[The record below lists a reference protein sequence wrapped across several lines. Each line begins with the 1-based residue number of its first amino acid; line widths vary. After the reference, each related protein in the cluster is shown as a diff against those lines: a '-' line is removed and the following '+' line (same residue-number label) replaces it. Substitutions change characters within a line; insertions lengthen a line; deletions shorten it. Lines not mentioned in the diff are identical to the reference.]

1 MKKYIFVLLII
12 IGAVSIVGCNNGS
25 KKILEG
31 LNSEQTV
38 YGMSAVVGVE
48 ESVNSLGIVTT
59 SSETQEADLK
69 EIEKSTDLDL
79 LMGLMNED
87 LFKTEETT
95 PDKEEYE
102 KLLVIKFNKKT
113 YNFYY
118 NETLV
123 DYEEDDDEIEKEY
136 KIEGIIIFDE
146 EELKVIGTKEIETED
161 DESEF
166 ELEMKVYKDQE
177 NYTLIKYETE
187 QENNE
192 YEKEYKVKTYFDGKK
207 TNEFKFEFEIENNEL
222 ELEVEVH
229 SFNNIIKLKIKGYNN
244 NSEAKVK
251 YEIIE
256 QNNKRQGTFTVK
268 VEINGNKVNYSYN

>member
-12 IGAVSIVGCNNGS
+12 LGSVFIVGCNNGT
-25 KKILEG
+25 KETLEK
-31 LNSEQTV
+31 LNSQQSV

-48 ESVNSLGIVTT
+48 ESVNSLSIVTNALN
-59 SSETQEADLK
+59 QEEDLIDIK
-69 EIEKSTDLDL
+69 ENTDLDL

-87 LFKTEETT
+87 LFSTKEEVSNN
-95 PDKEEYE
+95 EEYE
-102 KLLVIKFNKKT
+102 KLLIIEFNKKT

-123 DYEEDDDEIEKEY
+123 DYEEDDDEIEEEY

-146 EELKVIGTKEIETED
+146 EELKVIGTKEIETEN
-161 DESEF
+161 DENEF
-166 ELEMKVYKDQE
+166 ELEMKVYKDQN
-177 NYTLIKYETE
+177 NYTLISYETE
-187 QENNE
+187 EESDE
-192 YEKEYKVKTYFDGKK
+192 YEKEYNVKTYFDGRKV
-207 TNEFKFEFEIENNEL
+207 NEFKFEFEIENNEL
-222 ELEVEVH
+222 ELEVEVYAVN
-229 SFNNIIKLKIKGYNN
+229 NNIKLEIKGYN

-268 VEINGNKVNYSYN
+268 VEVNGNNVVYSYK